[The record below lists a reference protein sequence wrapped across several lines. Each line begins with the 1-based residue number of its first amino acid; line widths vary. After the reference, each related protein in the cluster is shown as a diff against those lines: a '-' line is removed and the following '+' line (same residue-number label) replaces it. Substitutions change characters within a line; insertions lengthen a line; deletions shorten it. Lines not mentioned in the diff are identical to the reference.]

1 MTAALSQEER
11 TYKSLAYRFINEE
24 LRIASCRK
32 AWIPEWV
39 IALGKAEDVVSY
51 YCHNQDLIILN
62 IDNVNY
68 ELNSK
73 IVKWYL
79 MVSDEQRKEFA
90 DYVKTIRFETY
101 VFLKHLNYVLRI
113 RRKLNKKKQ
122 KWLGNDNV
130 EVKRYEAER
139 NA

>member
-68 ELNSK
+68 ELNYK

-101 VFLKHLNYVLRI
+101 VFLKHLI
-113 RRKLNKKKQ
+113 MC
-122 KWLGNDNV
+122 
-130 EVKRYEAER
+130 
-139 NA
+139 